1 MLARAKAILA
11 ILSKPDDLTC
21 SHPKANT
28 SLQLEVESMNKP
40 T

>member
-21 SHPKANT
+21 RHPKANT